1 MLRYLS
7 SKAGLCSVKFS
18 SDCGR
23 PASTMATLSPA
34 SERRF
39 AAQPPEAPEPTTKT
53 SNFVGESGVGIWW
66 SGRDRRGSGAVFYE
80 MDANKRSESR
90 QRKKMNFTRAKVLL
104 DACSEWYHRRR
115 NSKAEVLTAGRLG
128 RSSAAPVHDRA

>member
-1 MLRYLS
+1 
-7 SKAGLCSVKFS
+7 
-18 SDCGR
+18 
-23 PASTMATLSPA
+23 MATLSPA

-53 SNFVGESGVGIWW
+53 SKFVGESGVGICAVVAIVKD
-66 SGRDRRGSGAVFYE
+66 RDAGFYE

-90 QRKKMNFTRAKVLL
+90 QRKKMNFMRAKVLL

-115 NSKAEVLTAGRLG
+115 NSKAEVLTPGRLA